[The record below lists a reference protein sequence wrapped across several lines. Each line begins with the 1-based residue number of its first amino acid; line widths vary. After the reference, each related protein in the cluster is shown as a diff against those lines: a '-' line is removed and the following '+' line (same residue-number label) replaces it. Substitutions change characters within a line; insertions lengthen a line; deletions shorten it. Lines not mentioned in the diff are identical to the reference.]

1 MTNQKPVSVF
11 TVGSDKLTSNTSY
24 KKKSFILMILEY
36 KSGLIVKISANGVA
50 NYPHFHELKI
60 FSENQT
66 LLHSSLGT
74 AEVKKNNLKLL
85 KLNYPDKKNRKN
97 LIQNFI
103 DTIINKKTKPI
114 ISLKEQ
120 FDTMSVCLSAE
131 KSLKLK
137 KKIKINYL

>member
-1 MTNQKPVSVF
+1 MKKYRLIIFAFIMSFCTSTTVSFVIVYF
-11 TVGSDKLTSNTSY
+11 NSSDT
-24 KKKSFILMILEY
+24 
-36 KSGLIVKISANGVA
+36 
-50 NYPHFHELKI
+50 
-60 FSENQT
+60 
-66 LLHSSLGT
+66 
-74 AEVKKNNLKLL
+74 
-85 KLNYPDKKNRKN
+85 N